1 MLQLVI
7 RILVGLSALFTLA
20 VFYKQ
25 ADWQSGAGVVGF
37 LVWALLPYALLA
49 FASIRSRTKPG
60 NILILIAAILSA
72 AGNHLY
78 WEGFYAHPDAQS
90 GILFVVV
97 PLLQLVVACA
107 LLIPLLFLRR
117 SGGGSNPV
125 S

>member
-1 MLQLVI
+1 MLKLVT
-7 RILVGLSALFTLA
+7 RILIGLSALFTLT
-20 VFYKQ
+20 VFCKQ
-25 ADWQSGAGVVGF
+25 ADWQSGLGVMGF

-60 NILILIAAILSA
+60 NILILIAAVLSA

-97 PLLQLVVACA
+97 PLLQLVVTCA
-107 LLIPLLFLRR
+107 LLIPLLFLRS
-117 SGGGSNPV
+117 SGRASKTVG
-125 S
+125 